1 MRFTLL
7 KSSFIFLLWY
17 STAKIKKY
25 KYEAGHYQHF
35 WFVGSSNILIIQF
48 ITRCGFKK
56 ASEFHKV
63 LESKHVISIL
73 KAKKTILHD
82 KFLLMV
88 LQPSTTLYFLMKQFF
103 VITVLK
109 SIVPFCNTFVKAG
122 VKWMWSLTLQCIM
135 HRNDACWFCS
145 NVQNPCPILKIPFKS
160 LLASNDPLSWV
171 WPKNMLTD
179 FWKYLFTF

>member
-1 MRFTLL
+1 
-7 KSSFIFLLWY
+7 
-17 STAKIKKY
+17 
-25 KYEAGHYQHF
+25 
-35 WFVGSSNILIIQF
+35 
-48 ITRCGFKK
+48 
-56 ASEFHKV
+56 
-63 LESKHVISIL
+63 
-73 KAKKTILHD
+73 
-82 KFLLMV
+82 MV
-88 LQPSTTLYFLMKQFF
+88 LQPSTTMYFLMKQFF

-122 VKWMWSLTLQCIM
+122 VKCMWSLTLQCIM

-179 FWKYLFTF
+179 FLEVLFSWAVRSYTFNANLVHFQLFFSKNCMLTIQLRQWLWNIIFVFYGFELGERERMCTILSV